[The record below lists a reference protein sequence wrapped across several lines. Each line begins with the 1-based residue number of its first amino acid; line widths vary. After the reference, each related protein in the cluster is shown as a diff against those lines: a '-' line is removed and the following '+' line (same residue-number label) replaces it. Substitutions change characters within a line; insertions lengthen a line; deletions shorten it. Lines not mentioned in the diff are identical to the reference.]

1 MAILWIVALALV
13 LSAALLVT
21 LLKGVVDAARN
32 IEHKVEAIAGVAA
45 AGSKDLD
52 AVVALVT
59 TQSYISQVVDGLAN
73 YGGSLNAALPDA

>member
-32 IEHKVEAIAGVAA
+32 IDHKFVASAGVAA
-45 AGSKDLD
+45 AGS
-52 AVVALVT
+52 
-59 TQSYISQVVDGLAN
+59 
-73 YGGSLNAALPDA
+73 